1 MIIGFLHQ
9 CKRKNR
15 NLDNFILYIR
25 TACFSC
31 EGEIFLVYFLNVLMA
46 GYISARMISF
56 KELNRAEVLGMILE
70 EFAAEK
76 YERTIQEEDYSMCG

>member
-1 MIIGFLHQ
+1 
-9 CKRKNR
+9 
-15 NLDNFILYIR
+15 
-25 TACFSC
+25 
-31 EGEIFLVYFLNVLMA
+31 MA